1 MSDADNYFG
10 PQVNGYFDFTVL
22 FEQSIL
28 SILPTALLILLAPV
42 RITWLLRNDIR
53 VRAGK
58 LLWLKLVAI
67 SVFLCLQIVLIA
79 LWSIPST
86 PRARTSVAESALGL
100 IEAVALGALSYTEH
114 KRSIRPSA
122 LIGLYL
128 FLTIILDIAQAR
140 TLWLRDGL
148 SSVAGVFTAS
158 LVVKVVILALEETP
172 KRVLLASSEK
182 DVAVESTTGVVS
194 RSLFWWLNSL
204 FFQGFRLLIGLEDL
218 GAIDPKFDSAR
229 LLGMLDRAWATSKKD
244 SKWSLVISTFW
255 AYRTT
260 FLAGV
265 LPRLLFAG
273 FTFAQPLLVNRI
285 VNFVG
290 SPWEEDSRNVAAGL
304 VGATACIYVGLA
316 ISRCW
321 YQHMTFQLVT
331 LFRGGLVSLIFK
343 KTLDLDASAI
353 KDSAPVTLMS
363 VDIENIAVSLTFI
376 HDIWPAV
383 VELPIGIY
391 LLYRQVG
398 PPCFLLL
405 IPGLLCTAVTTKLS
419 ARMAP
424 ARVAWNEGVQKR
436 ISITSSLLNQIK
448 GVKMMGLADHF
459 SSIVQKFRI
468 TELKLS
474 VKFRVLITFLSVIV
488 GAADQ
493 ITPVVII
500 AAAVF
505 WTRAEQ
511 GLSIA
516 EAFTA
521 LSIIVLVSAPFMK
534 LIVSIIQL
542 VGALGCFTRIQ
553 EFLLLDELEDRREI
567 LINSEKSSLDSARL
581 PPSLHGSDLQ
591 PLTPRHEVSASSAVE
606 LQSLRATTLRPASIE
621 LGKPLVSINE
631 AKFTL
636 KDGTEILRDI
646 SLMLKKGS
654 ISMLV
659 GRVGCG
665 KSSLLKGILGELV
678 ISSGTVTLHTS
689 SVAFCDQ
696 AAWLRNISV
705 KDNIIGQ
712 VPYDAAWFSAVV
724 RACSLDQDIAL
735 FPKAEETLVGTGGVA
750 LSGGQKQRVAG
761 MTVLLATNHV
771 NFLHAADCITMIED
785 GTIIRNQIAFD
796 SVPRSVWGHLAHDV
810 KGKELAEDDDHDAE
824 EPTEDEAKTI
834 KVEAPVPTNARVTEA
849 QLTRQTGDTEVYKL
863 YFSSIGWRMLGPFIF
878 MVVLYV
884 GFTKLPQIWLRV
896 WTEEGT
902 NERPAMYFGIYLM
915 FALLYLVMNAVSL
928 SFWMLTV
935 VPRSA
940 RHLHQM
946 LLDAVLAAPLVFFTT
961 TDSGVTLNRFSQ
973 DMTLIDHRLPM
984 SAFATLHTFLLVIAE
999 TAIIASGA
1007 SYFAALIPPSFM
1019 ALYLLQKYYLRT
1031 SRQLRHIDLEAKS
1044 PLFTHFTEV
1053 LAGLPT
1059 LRAFSWR
1066 PAMLR
1071 ESQTLLDASQ
1081 RPYYLFFC
1089 VQRWLNVVLDLF
1101 VAGMAL
1107 CLVAFALHFNNTTT
1121 KGAIGLAMVNIISF
1135 NRTLAEFIEM
1145 WTMLETSLGAITRLK
1160 YFIEHTPREDR
1171 ECEKDTPPPSWPEN
1185 GKIEIDNVT
1194 AAYSDETDPVVRDV
1208 TLAIQPGQKVGICGR
1223 SGSGK
1228 SSLLLTLLR
1237 LLDTDPNGTISIDS
1251 ESLTTMS
1258 RNKIRTSLTTLP
1270 QDPVLLPGTVRD
1282 NVDPAGHTPDADL
1295 IDVLRKT
1302 RIWDALESRVV
1313 LSCESG
1319 VEAWTSGVIG
1329 RGDE

>member
-1 MSDADNYFG
+1 
-10 PQVNGYFDFTVL
+10 
-22 FEQSIL
+22 
-28 SILPTALLILLAPV
+28 
-42 RITWLLRNDIR
+42 
-53 VRAGK
+53 
-58 LLWLKLVAI
+58 
-67 SVFLCLQIVLIA
+67 
-79 LWSIPST
+79 
-86 PRARTSVAESALGL
+86 
-100 IEAVALGALSYTEH
+100 
-114 KRSIRPSA
+114 
-122 LIGLYL
+122 
-128 FLTIILDIAQAR
+128 
-140 TLWLRDGL
+140 
-148 SSVAGVFTAS
+148 
-158 LVVKVVILALEETP
+158 
-172 KRVLLASSEK
+172 
-182 DVAVESTTGVVS
+182 
-194 RSLFWWLNSL
+194 
-204 FFQGFRLLIGLEDL
+204 
-218 GAIDPKFDSAR
+218 
-229 LLGMLDRAWATSKKD
+229 
-244 SKWSLVISTFW
+244 
-255 AYRTT
+255 
-260 FLAGV
+260 
-265 LPRLLFAG
+265 
-273 FTFAQPLLVNRI
+273 
-285 VNFVG
+285 
-290 SPWEEDSRNVAAGL
+290 
-304 VGATACIYVGLA
+304 
-316 ISRCW
+316 
-321 YQHMTFQLVT
+321 
-331 LFRGGLVSLIFK
+331 
-343 KTLDLDASAI
+343 
-353 KDSAPVTLMS
+353 
-363 VDIENIAVSLTFI
+363 
-376 HDIWPAV
+376 
-383 VELPIGIY
+383 
-391 LLYRQVG
+391 
-398 PPCFLLL
+398 
-405 IPGLLCTAVTTKLS
+405 
-419 ARMAP
+419 MAP

-567 LINSEKSSLDSARL
+567 LTNSEKSSLDSARL

-591 PLTPRHEVSASSAVE
+591 PLTPRHQVSASNAVE
-606 LQSLRATTLRPASIE
+606 LQSLRATTLRPSSIE

-646 SLMLKKGS
+646 SLVLKKGS

-689 SVAFCDQ
+689 SVAFCDE

-796 SVPRSVWGHLAHDV
+796 SVPRSVWGHLAQDV

-824 EPTEDEAKTI
+824 ELTEDEAKTI
-834 KVEAPVPTNARVTEA
+834 KVEAPIPTNARVTEA
-849 QLTRQTGDTEVYKL
+849 QLTRQTGDTEVYRL
-863 YFSSIGWRMLGPFIF
+863 YFNSIE
-878 MVVLYV
+878 V
-884 GFTKLPQIWLRV
+884 WLRV

-928 SFWMLTV
+928 S
-935 VPRSA
+935 
-940 RHLHQM
+940 
-946 LLDAVLAAPLVFFTT
+946 APLVFFTT

-1007 SYFAALIPPSFM
+1007 SYFAALIPPSFV

-1071 ESQTLLDASQ
+1071 ESQNLLDASQ

-1185 GKIEIDNVT
+1185 GKIEIGNVT

-1251 ESLTTMS
+1251 ESLRTMS

-1282 NVDPAGHTPDADL
+1282 NIDPAGHTPDADL

-1302 RIWDALESRVV
+1302 RIWDALESRGGLDAEMSKAGLSAGQKQLFCLARAVLKHGQVV
-1313 LSCESG
+1313 LLDEATSNVDYGTDEEVRRVFMEEFKGSTV
-1319 VEAWTSGVIG
+1319 VEVAHRLEAIVEYDLVVVMHEGRVVEVGDPRELLEKTSRFKGLWDS
-1329 RGDE
+1329 RAA